1 MHWPSFFSWKIE
13 TVLFFLA
20 EKEKNG
26 FKKGPMSTRK
36 GQAAAVTLLRREQ
49 LRSASAPT
57 GMSEVQWGGERRK
70 LWGKIEKRACN
81 FRQIPV

>member
-1 MHWPSFFSWKIE
+1 MELASSDAAA
-13 TVLFFLA
+13 VLFFLYK

-26 FKKGPMSTRK
+26 GAKRADSTRK
-36 GQAAAVTLLRREQ
+36 GHAASVTLLRREQ

-57 GMSEVQWGGERRK
+57 DMSEVQWGGERRK